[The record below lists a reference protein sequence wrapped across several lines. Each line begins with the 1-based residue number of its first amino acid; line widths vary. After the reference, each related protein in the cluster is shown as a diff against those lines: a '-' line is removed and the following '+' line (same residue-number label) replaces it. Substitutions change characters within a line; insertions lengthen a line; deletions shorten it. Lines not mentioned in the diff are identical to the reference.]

1 MRSCGVCLCLTAL
14 QLFALERRKTTT
26 SYKYFEDTAS
36 IRAAFFRLA
45 DAERELLEQSAMAL
59 RHDVA
64 LTSVR
69 GEEGCLEV
77 ATDDIAV
84 QIDDPSVCAV
94 DAAGDPARKAVP
106 GKFVYNFCESA
117 WHGFRSFFYC
127 CSWAQ
132 E

>member
-1 MRSCGVCLCLTAL
+1 MPVPDCAAALCFGA
-14 QLFALERRKTTT
+14 A
-26 SYKYFEDTAS
+26 EDDDVVQVLRGYAS

-94 DAAGDPARKAVP
+94 DAAGDPAEEGGAREI
-106 GKFVYNFCESA
+106 CL
-117 WHGFRSFFYC
+117 
-127 CSWAQ
+127 
-132 E
+132 

>member
-1 MRSCGVCLCLTAL
+1 MPVPDCAAALC
-14 QLFALERRKTTT
+14 FGRRKTTT

-69 GEEGCLEV
+69 GEE
-77 ATDDIAV
+77 AV
-84 QIDDPSVCAV
+84 WKWPLTTSRCKSTIRVCV
-94 DAAGDPARKAVP
+94 LWMPQGTPPRKAVP

>member
-1 MRSCGVCLCLTAL
+1 MRSGGVCLCLTAL

-36 IRAAFFRLA
+36 IRAAFFRLT

-64 LTSVR
+64 LTSVC

-84 QIDDPSVCAV
+84 QIDDPSGCAV
-94 DAAGDPARKAVP
+94 DAAGDPTEESGAREI
-106 GKFVYNFCESA
+106 YL
-117 WHGFRSFFYC
+117 
-127 CSWAQ
+127 
-132 E
+132 